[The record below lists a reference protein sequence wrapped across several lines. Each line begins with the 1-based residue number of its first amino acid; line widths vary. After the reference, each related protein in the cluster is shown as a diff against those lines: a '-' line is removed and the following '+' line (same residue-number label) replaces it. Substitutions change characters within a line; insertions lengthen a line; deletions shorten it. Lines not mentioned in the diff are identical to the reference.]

1 MYKIIKIISISS
13 MLSISFCAH
22 AALSLD
28 RTRIIFNGD
37 QKSVILNISNNS
49 NSLPY
54 LAQSWIENTEGKK
67 VPTPFAILPPIQR
80 VEVGKPTQ
88 IKIEALPI
96 IKRDLP
102 QDRESLY
109 YFNFREIP
117 PKSDQANVLQLSIQT
132 KIKLFYRPKDIIVT
146 GTDINNNPWQPK
158 LTLSKNGTKITAKNP
173 TAYYTTIIGITAAKN
188 KKTLTD
194 FNAFMVPPFGEK
206 ALNIDYSLMG
216 TSPILTYIDDYGG
229 RVKMSFACNTTNC
242 TYIKDSLVK

>member
-1 MYKIIKIISISS
+1 MSKVIKL
-13 MLSISFCAH
+13 LSISTILSITFSVQ

-37 QKSVILNISNNS
+37 QKSITLNVSNNS

-54 LAQSWIENTEGKK
+54 LAQAWMDNIEGKK
-67 VPTPFAILPPIQR
+67 VQTPFAILPPIQR

-96 IKRDLP
+96 INQELP

-117 PKSDQANVLQLSIQT
+117 PKSEQANVLQLSIQT
-132 KIKLFYRPKDIIVT
+132 KIKLFYRPKNIIVS

-158 LTLSKNGTKITAKNP
+158 LTLVKNGTNIIAKNP
-173 TAYYTTIIGITAAKN
+173 TAYYTTIIGIAPGKD
-188 KKTLTD
+188 KKTLTN
-194 FNAFMVPPFGEK
+194 FEAFMVPPFGET
-206 ALNIDYSLMG
+206 AVNLNYSSMG
-216 TSPILTYIDDYGG
+216 SSPVLTYIDDYGG